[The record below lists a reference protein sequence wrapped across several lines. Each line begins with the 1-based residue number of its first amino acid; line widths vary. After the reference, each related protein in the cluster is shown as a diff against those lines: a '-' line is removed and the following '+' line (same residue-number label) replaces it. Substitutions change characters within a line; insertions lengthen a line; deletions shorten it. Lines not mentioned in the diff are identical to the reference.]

1 MAQDWFLKIDGVEGE
16 SQDNAHKGEIEVL
29 SWSWGVENEGS
40 PGTGGGGGSGKP
52 SFQDFHFVASISKAS
67 PTLFLSCATGVHHKT
82 ALLSGRRAGAVKGG
96 GEFLKYKL
104 SDVQVSSVQQSG
116 DGGSDR
122 PTEQFSLRYGRFE
135 ISYAVQKA
143 DGTLASLVTAGYDL
157 KAGKKV

>member
-1 MAQDWFLKIDGVEGE
+1 MAQDWFLKIDGIDGE

-40 PGTGGGGGSGKP
+40 PGTGGGGGSGRP
-52 SFQDFHFVASISKAS
+52 SFQDFHFVANISKAS
-67 PTLFLSCATGVHHKT
+67 PQLFLSCASGVHHKA

-104 SDVQVSSVQQSG
+104 SDVQVSSVQHSG
-116 DGGSDR
+116 EVGSDR

-143 DGTLASLVTAGYDL
+143 DGTLDTPATAGYDL
-157 KAGKKV
+157 KASKKV